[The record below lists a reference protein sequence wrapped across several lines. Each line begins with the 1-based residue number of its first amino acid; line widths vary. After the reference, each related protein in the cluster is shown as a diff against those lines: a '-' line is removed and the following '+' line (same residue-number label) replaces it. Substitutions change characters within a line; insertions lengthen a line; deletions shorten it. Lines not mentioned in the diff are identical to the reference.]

1 MRTDGPGS
9 IRIHQDQRDQ
19 EFSKVIFIE
28 IIALVAHSERF
39 GGVWMNSADGL
50 YKLLASNEEMAPL
63 VEPLLEEHIVLKE
76 KLADLKKY
84 PFIYVNPDDP
94 YDQKAMP
101 AEKEYK
107 ELLQQDVNVLKAM
120 EKWLRGGDKAESPLQ
135 EWIEKELADAE

>member
-1 MRTDGPGS
+1 
-9 IRIHQDQRDQ
+9 
-19 EFSKVIFIE
+19 
-28 IIALVAHSERF
+28 
-39 GGVWMNSADGL
+39 MNNTDGL

-76 KLADLKKY
+76 KLADLKTY